1 MFSFFRKKTEVNST
15 YFPIAVDMHS
25 HVLPGL
31 DDGSPDVETSVRLI
45 RGMSEL
51 GIKKLI
57 ATPHIISDLYRNNPQ
72 KINAALALLRNA
84 LTENNIPVQISAA
97 AEYMMDSYFLELLA
111 GSESL
116 MTIQD
121 KVILT
126 EFSYAAKPNE
136 PEKFSFA
143 IQTAGY
149 SPILAHP
156 ERYAYYHGNY
166 SIYHRLV
173 DLGFML
179 QLNALSLTGYYGKG
193 AVKAAEYMIK
203 HGLISY
209 VGTDLHHERHLAIF
223 QDNRTRELLHKNL
236 SHQSWND
243 FLL

>member
-1 MFSFFRKKTEVNST
+1 MFSFFRKKTQVDST

-72 KINAALALLRNA
+72 KINAALALVRNA
-84 LTENNIPVQISAA
+84 LAENNIPVQISAA

-111 GSESL
+111 APESL

-166 SIYHRLV
+166 TIYHRLV

-223 QDNRTRELLHKNL
+223 QDNRTREIFHKNL
-236 SHQSWND
+236 SHQGWND
-243 FLL
+243 SLM

>member
-72 KINAALALLRNA
+72 NINAALNLLRNA
-84 LTENNIPVQISAA
+84 LAENNVQVQISAA
-97 AEYMMDSYFLELLA
+97 AEYMMDSYFLELLN
-111 GSESL
+111 GTEPM

-121 KVILT
+121 NILLT

-156 ERYAYYHGNY
+156 ERYSYYHGNY

-179 QLNALSLTGYYGKG
+179 QLNALSLTGDRKS
-193 AVKAAEYMIK
+193 V
-203 HGLISY
+203 
-209 VGTDLHHERHLAIF
+209 V
-223 QDNRTRELLHKNL
+223 
-236 SHQSWND
+236 
-243 FLL
+243 

>member
-1 MFSFFRKKTEVNST
+1 MFSFFRKKAPVDTN
-15 YFPIAVDMHS
+15 YFPISVDMHS

-31 DDGSPDVETSVRLI
+31 DDGSPDVETSLRLI
-45 RGMSEL
+45 RGMHEL

-72 KINAALALLRNA
+72 KINTALNLLKSALA
-84 LTENNIPVQISAA
+84 ENQIPVQIFAA
-97 AEYMMDSYFLELLA
+97 AEYMMDSYFLELLN
-111 GSESL
+111 GTEPL
-116 MTIQD
+116 MTVQD
-121 KVILT
+121 NILLT

-149 SPILAHP
+149 TPILAHP
-156 ERYAYYHGNY
+156 ERYAYYYGNY
-166 SIYHRLV
+166 NMYHRLV
-173 DLGFML
+173 DLGFLL

-193 AVKAAEYMIK
+193 AVKAAEYMLK

-209 VGTDLHHERHLAIF
+209 VGTDLHHERHLSIF
-223 QDNRTRELLHKNL
+223 QDIRTRELLQKNL
-236 SHQSWND
+236 SHQSWNE

>member
-1 MFSFFRKKTEVNST
+1 MFSFLRKKTEVDTN
-15 YFPIAVDMHS
+15 YFPIATDMHS

-31 DDGSPDVETSVRLI
+31 DDGSPDVETSIRLI
-45 RGMSEL
+45 QGLNEL
-51 GIKKLI
+51 GINKLI

-72 KINAALALLRNA
+72 KINAALELLRKA
-84 LTENNIPVQISAA
+84 LAENNIPVQISAA

-111 GSESL
+111 CPESL

-193 AVKAAEYMIK
+193 AVKAAEYMLK

-209 VGTDLHHERHLAIF
+209 IGTDLHHERHLSILR
-223 QDNRTRELLHKNL
+223 DSRTRELLHKNL

-243 FLL
+243 SLL

>member
-1 MFSFFRKKTEVNST
+1 MFSFFKSKTAAKT
-15 YFPIAVDMHS
+15 AYFPIQVDMHS
-25 HVLPGL
+25 HVLPGI
-31 DDGSPDVETSVRLI
+31 DDGSPDVETSIRLI
-45 RGMSEL
+45 RGLSEM
-51 GIKKLI
+51 GIKKMI

-72 KINAALALLRNA
+72 KINAALEVVKAALQ
-84 LTENNIPVQISAA
+84 ENNIPVEISAA
-97 AEYMMDSYFLELLA
+97 AEYMMDSYFLELLN
-111 GSESL
+111 GDEEL

-121 KVILT
+121 KIILT

-156 ERYAYYHGNY
+156 ERYAYYYGNY
-166 SIYHRLV
+166 SMYHRLV

-193 AVKAAEYMIK
+193 AVKAADYMLK

-209 VGTDLHHERHLAIF
+209 IGTDMHHERHLSIL
-223 QDNRTRELLHKNL
+223 QDDKTRDLFRKTL
-236 SHQSWND
+236 SHQSWNE